1 VGWVNPLKRN
11 SFKPN
16 ILDVLI
22 LLVVSGMIT
31 ALFFKIH
38 TVMDYQWN
46 WSVISEYLFRYDPE
60 HGWVPN
66 MLVQGFMMTIR
77 LSIWATI
84 LAVILGTGMGLCK
97 VSEHLYRRLISNT
110 YVEMVR
116 NIPPLVL
123 VFIFYF
129 FIGNQ
134 IMTALGVGDMV
145 RSLSPASRYWIG
157 FFFAP
162 ASQFPEFISAVI
174 TLGIYEGAYITEI
187 IRSGI
192 ESVDKEQWEASYA
205 LGLSKYQQMLYVIM
219 PQAVRRILPSLAGQ
233 FISTIKDS
241 SIVSVISIQELTF
254 QGMELMAA
262 TYLTFEVWITITVM
276 YFILTFCCSLL
287 VGQIEI
293 YYRVHLDK

>member
-1 VGWVNPLKRN
+1 
-11 SFKPN
+11 
-16 ILDVLI
+16 
-22 LLVVSGMIT
+22 MIT
-31 ALFFKIH
+31 GLFFKIN

-46 WSVISEYLFRYDPE
+46 WSVISEYLFRFDPDK
-60 HGWVPN
+60 GWVPN
-66 MLVQGFMMTIR
+66 MLMQGFVMTIR
-77 LSIWATI
+77 LSIWSTI
-84 LAVILGTGMGLCK
+84 LAVILGTVMGLCRI
-97 VSEHLYRRLISNT
+97 SESLYRRLISNT

-134 IMTALGVGDMV
+134 IMTALGVGDWV
-145 RSLSPASRYWIG
+145 RSLSPDTRYWIG
-157 FFFAP
+157 ICFAP
-162 ASQFPEFISAVI
+162 APQFPEFISAVI

-192 ESVDKEQWEASYA
+192 ESVEKEQWEASYA

-241 SIVSVISIQELTF
+241 SIVSVISIQEITF

-276 YFILTFCCSLL
+276 YFILTLFCSLL
-287 VGQIEI
+287 VGRIENR
-293 YYRVHLDK
+293 YRIGEGVTSSYTI